1 LATLSLRPAIFR
13 GCVSLKSSNLAWLMG
28 VAALF
33 AAQQA
38 LAKGLVSTDSLRV
51 NGFVTQG
58 YFHTDHN
65 NIYGQSEAGSFDF
78 RELAVNASWR
88 SRSDLLVAGQLMS
101 YRAGNVND
109 GSPQVDYLLLDWRV
123 QDSLETQSG
132 LRLGRLKV
140 PYGFYNDTRDVA
152 FTRPSILLAQE
163 IYYDSSRD
171 LALSV
176 DGAGFYRQG
185 MAAGLHLDLDLVMG
199 APKHDASVEYA
210 YLGGNMPGEFDSG
223 RAVIGRLMLSDPHER
238 WRAGVSLLSF
248 DLDYEAFD
256 DPVPVLLPGDGQL
269 HVDIAVLSGQAR
281 YRRWEF
287 TAEYMLQH
295 IDWGELGGAVALKPE
310 VDLEAYYVQAQYHF
324 SPQWD
329 LVLRYGEAYLDRDDR
344 DGLDYQARLAEQGI
358 DSQPAVRYARDLAL
372 GVGWQPSPA
381 WLLRAEWHRVRGALW
396 LPVQDNLDR
405 LQLER
410 NWNLFAL
417 QATYRF

>member
-1 LATLSLRPAIFR
+1 ML
-13 GCVSLKSSNLAWLMG
+13 
-28 VAALF
+28 LF
-33 AAQQA
+33 AAWA
-38 LAKGLVSTDSLRV
+38 VRADGTASPANLRT

-58 YFHTDHN
+58 YFLTDHN
-65 NIYGQSEAGSFDF
+65 NIYGSSEGGSFDF
-78 RELAVNASWR
+78 HELAVNASWR
-88 SRSDLLVAGQLMS
+88 PRSDLLLAGQLMS
-101 YRAGNVND
+101 RRAGKVND
-109 GSPQVDYLLLDWRV
+109 GSPQVDYLLLDWRL
-123 QDSLETQSG
+123 QDSLTTQSG

-152 FTRPSILLAQE
+152 FTRPSIMLAQE
-163 IYYDSSRD
+163 IYYDMSRD
-171 LALSV
+171 IALSV

-185 MAAGLHLDLDLVMG
+185 MAAGFNLDLDLVMG
-199 APKHDASVEYA
+199 VPKQDVAVEYP
-210 YLGGNMPGEFDSG
+210 YLGGDMPGEFDSG
-223 RAVIGRLMLSDPHER
+223 RALIGRLILSDPQER

-281 YRRWEF
+281 YQRWLF

-295 IDWGELGGAVALKPE
+295 IDWSELGGVVALKPE
-310 VDLEAYYVQAQYHF
+310 VDLEAYYLQAQYHF
-324 SPQWD
+324 SSQWD
-329 LVLRYGEAYLDRDDR
+329 LILRYGEAYLDRDDR
-344 DGLDYQARLAEQGI
+344 SGQAYQARLAELGI
-358 DSQPAVRYARDLAL
+358 PSMSAVRYARDLTL

-381 WLLRAEWHRVRGALW
+381 WLLRAEWHRVRGDLW
-396 LPVQDNLDR
+396 LPGQDNPDS